1 MVTGDTAQ
9 RAAILAR
16 TLGIATVYAA
26 VRPEDKADL
35 VRDMAA
41 QGKRVLMVGDGL
53 NDTAALAGAH
63 ASLAPATALDA
74 ARVASDGVMLGG
86 DLSAVEDTLR
96 LARRARSR
104 IRQNLALAAAYNAVA
119 IPVAVMGFATPL
131 MAAAVMSSSSILV
144 VLNAVRR

>member
-1 MVTGDTAQ
+1 
-9 RAAILAR
+9 
-16 TLGIATVYAA
+16 
-26 VRPEDKADL
+26 
-35 VRDMAA
+35 MANH
-41 QGKRVLMVGDGL
+41 GKLVLMVGDGL

-86 DLSAVEDTLR
+86 DLCAIDETLR

-119 IPVAVMGFATPL
+119 IPVAVMGYATPL
-131 MAAAVMSSSSILV
+131 MAAGVMSTSSILV